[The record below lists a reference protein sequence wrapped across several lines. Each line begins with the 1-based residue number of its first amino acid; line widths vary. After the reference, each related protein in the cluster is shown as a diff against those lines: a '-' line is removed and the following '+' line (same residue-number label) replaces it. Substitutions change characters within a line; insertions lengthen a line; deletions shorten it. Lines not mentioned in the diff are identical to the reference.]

1 MLSKCNVGLL
11 LRTQAISYLSK
22 YICRKAPRS
31 ETTRTFKGDGRG
43 MVSPRRMRNPHGN
56 ELAWAMR
63 WGETAGA
70 QRPRHN
76 SDFRSREVLPK
87 LSGSWAALE
96 K

>member
-1 MLSKCNVGLL
+1 
-11 LRTQAISYLSK
+11 
-22 YICRKAPRS
+22 
-31 ETTRTFKGDGRG
+31 